1 MDSFC
6 DAEAG
11 EVEHVVSA
19 DGTSGFALTGGNDA
33 HAVLC
38 KAASALWPGESRAE
52 AVADAWA
59 RTHHKASLVPLG
71 NDTYRVVGAMRRSA
85 VTGRYLT
92 SADKGE

>member
-1 MDSFC
+1 MSDRPRIRSMEHAHRYPRRVVVIWALPHGGHEWLVMRGV
-6 DAEAG
+6 DILATYPTHAEA
-11 EVEHVVSA
+11 
-19 DGTSGFALTGGNDA
+19 F
-33 HAVLC
+33 
-38 KAASALWPGESRAE
+38 
-52 AVADAWA
+52 ADAWA